1 MVRDQEVAGSNPV
14 TPTSP
19 KGDPQITQIAPIGSR
34 RESVVSAESVDRNP
48 GLPAVLLTEEQIA
61 TRVRELAEQI
71 SADYAGRELLVIGV
85 LKGSWVFLADLV
97 RLLTVPLA
105 VDFTMVSSY
114 GANTESSGEVKTVLD
129 VKCRVEGRDV
139 LVVEDIIDTGLT
151 LNYIVDNLRLR
162 QPRSLKIVALMD
174 KPARRR
180 VGISADYVGFEVPDR
195 FVVGYG
201 VDLAEQ
207 YRALPYV
214 GYIEE

>member
-1 MVRDQEVAGSNPV
+1 
-14 TPTSP
+14 
-19 KGDPQITQIAPIGSR
+19 
-34 RESVVSAESVDRNP
+34 VVSAESVDRNP